1 MNNNGVF
8 KRPFKRPAYQLN
20 NNCIKIISKFGR
32 LIKKLDKTVILLQ
45 DKQVVQKVV
54 YHAERTNHPELQQLA
69 TLLLKEINR
78 PRVNQNQATKLNST
92 SVKEFSTLSGQQNS
106 NSTNDTY

>member
-1 MNNNGVF
+1 MNNNEV
-8 KRPFKRPAYQLN
+8 FKRPAYQLN

-78 PRVNQNQATKLNST
+78 PRVNQDQATKLNST